1 VLQAE
6 IVILWWSFARRL
18 LPFDRAEDKVS
29 VEEPPARIGLES
41 PEEGSARDIVDR
53 SFLWQRRAPESCGA
67 RR

>member
-29 VEEPPARIGLES
+29 VEEP
-41 PEEGSARDIVDR
+41 
-53 SFLWQRRAPESCGA
+53 
-67 RR
+67 